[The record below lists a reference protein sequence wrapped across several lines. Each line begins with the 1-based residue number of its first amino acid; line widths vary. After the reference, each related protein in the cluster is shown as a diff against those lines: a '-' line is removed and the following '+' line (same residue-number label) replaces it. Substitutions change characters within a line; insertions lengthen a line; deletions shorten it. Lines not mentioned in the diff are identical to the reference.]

1 MKLDGLEAI
10 YKGMKAQEIERYR
23 FRYQC
28 NKVTFEVF
36 FFIDETPF
44 KLLFGLIGGSFAFD
58 LIVEKGF
65 RINPILSKPI
75 YSKLCEVLEL
85 NYDPN
90 NPFST
95 AAFFREFDRQIPRT
109 VNRRQKAQPH
119 QVARFYP
126 NVEEADKVYFI
137 RWLYHDGI
145 KSNAT
150 LENKEKTKLLLGFK
164 AYEICSAK
172 NISSCW
178 CDAPSKAK
186 SYYFPN

>member
-1 MKLDGLEAI
+1 MKLDGLVAI
-10 YKGMKAQEIERYR
+10 DEGMKAQGIERYR

-58 LIVEKGF
+58 LTVEEDF
-65 RINPILSKPI
+65 TINPILPRQK
-75 YSKLCEVLEL
+75 YYELCEVLGL
-85 NYDPN
+85 KYDPN
-90 NPFST
+90 NRFST
-95 AAFFREFDRQIPRT
+95 AAFFREFNRRIPRT
-109 VNRRQKAQPH
+109 VNKRQEAKAH
-119 QVARFYP
+119 QVARYYR

-137 RWLYHDGI
+137 GWRYHNGI

-150 LENKEKTKLLLGFK
+150 PENKEKTKLLLGFK

-178 CDAPSKAK
+178 CDDPSRAK
-186 SYYFPN
+186 SFHVPD